1 MTKNKT
7 KRIYRRYK
15 VKSVRHRRPDEIHL
29 VPDLFYAGAAMV
41 PFMQPGAGSTTS
53 AVDALMQP
61 GTVGEKFTN
70 SVYNLGQ
77 SVKSNWVEIA
87 ELAVIGVL
95 AKWAGRKVGA
105 NKIGTKKVKL
115 A

>member
-1 MTKNKT
+1 MAKNKT
-7 KRIYRRYK
+7 KRSYRRYK
-15 VKSVRHRRPDEIHL
+15 AKSVRHRRPDEIHL

-61 GTVGEKFTN
+61 GTIGEKFTN

-87 ELAVIGVL
+87 ELAIIGVL
-95 AKWAGRKVGA
+95 AKWAGKKIGA